1 MTDSIRPPEEAD
13 PALAQLRAA
22 DPAGGAEPD
31 RAALAAAVQARLA
44 APADELAAL
53 RARHPRRWL
62 TVAAVA
68 AGALVIGGTGFA
80 LGSGT
85 GTGTGGGTGTGPGG
99 VITLGQP
106 GPGGRAGNVLTAPKA
121 ATGAVDEAG
130 TSSFPAGPWAGGRL
144 VFTATGLSGA
154 AGTAQA
160 WAYDPA
166 SIFTADTATRLARAL
181 GVQGAPTLVGGGW
194 TVGPSDGS
202 GRSLQLQPDGLA
214 SITFYDP
221 ALDVYGCPSPDEQG
235 SGAPSSGGTEPS
247 LGKAQPVP
255 APKPAQ
261 PCATSTVGPAPQAA
275 DAIAKAKTLIGSL
288 GVDAGGFE
296 YEAQGSGSPQTS
308 YVTASQV
315 VGGERTGASWN
326 IGLVG
331 AGVQSLNGFLAPVV
345 SLGSYD
351 VLSARAAA
359 ARLTDPRFGVSY
371 GGPVMY
377 AEGKGAQP
385 GPPTMA
391 AGASTASPQ
400 LVPAPNRTV
409 GPAPRPGAPFGWPV
423 TPVTLT
429 TARLGLTM
437 DTQPDGATVLLPAYE
452 LSSAD
457 GQTWPVVA
465 VTDAHLDFAPAS

>member
-1 MTDSIRPPEEAD
+1 MTESIRPPEEPD
-13 PALAQLRAA
+13 PALDRLRAA

-31 RAALAAAVQARLA
+31 RVALQAAVQARVA
-44 APADELAAL
+44 APVDELAAL
-53 RARHPRRWL
+53 RARRGRRWL
-62 TVAAVA
+62 SVAAVA

-80 LGSGT
+80 LGSGA
-85 GTGTGGGTGTGPGG
+85 GGGAGSRPGG

-106 GPGGRAGNVLTAPKA
+106 GPGGQAGTVLTAPKA
-121 ATGAVDEAG
+121 ATGGMDSAG
-130 TSSFPAGPWAGGRL
+130 SSSFPAGPWAAGRL
-144 VFTATGLSGA
+144 VFTTTGLSDA
-154 AGTAQA
+154 VGTAQA

-166 SIFTADTATRLARAL
+166 PVFTADTATRLARAL
-181 GVQGAPTLVGGGW
+181 GVLGAPALVGGGW
-194 TVGPSDGS
+194 AVGPSDGS
-202 GRSLQLQPDGLA
+202 GRTLQLQPDGLA

-221 ALDVYGCPSPDEQG
+221 ALDVYGCPTPDEQG
-235 SGAPSSGGTEPS
+235 SGAASSGAPAGTDPS
-247 LGKAQPVP
+247 LGTAQPAP

-261 PCATSTVGPAPQAA
+261 PCTVSTVGPAPQAA

-288 GVDAGGFE
+288 GVDAGGFQ
-296 YEAQGSGSPQTS
+296 YAAQGSGSPQTS

-345 SLGSYD
+345 SLGQYD

-385 GPPTMA
+385 GPATLA
-391 AGASTASPQ
+391 DGASTASPQ

-409 GPAPRPGAPFGWPV
+409 GPVPRPGAPFGWPV
-423 TPVTLT
+423 TSVTLT
-429 TARLGLTM
+429 TARLGLTLY
-437 DTQPDGATVLLPAYE
+437 TQPDGATVLLPAYE

-465 VTDAHLDFAPAS
+465 VTDTHLDFAPAS